1 MRKAVCERKT
11 NETDIRV
18 ELNLDGTGKYC
29 LKSGI
34 SFFDHMLSMLARHG
48 LIDLSVSCEG
58 DLAVDAHHS
67 VEDMGIALGR
77 ALGEALGEKVGIAR
91 YATCFLPMDEAL
103 AMVSVDLS
111 GRPFLVY
118 DVQFQ
123 TEKTGDFDAC
133 LMEEFLR
140 SFAFAAG
147 VTLHVKLLYG
157 KNTHHILEAIAKGL
171 ARALRTAVSLDPRET
186 GVPSTKG
193 VL

>member
-11 NETDIRV
+11 SETDIRI
-18 ELNLDGTGKYC
+18 ELNLDGAGKYC

-34 SFFDHMLSMLARHG
+34 PFFDHMLSMLARHG

-67 VEDMGIALGR
+67 VEDMGIALGT
-77 ALGEALGEKVGIAR
+77 AFGEALGEKVGIAR

-111 GRPFLVY
+111 GRPYLVY

-140 SFAFAAG
+140 GFAFAAG

-171 ARALRTAVSLDPRET
+171 ARALRSAVALDPRET